1 MIAIID
7 YDAGNL
13 TSVARALT
21 HLGYENEITA
31 VPETILAAD
40 QVIFPGVG
48 AAKATMET
56 LRQRGLDE
64 VLTDVYRRG
73 TPMLGICIG
82 IQILFQHSDEE
93 DTECLGFLPGRVKK
107 FPTSNAREMASF
119 STHSTENR
127 DIDNVDI
134 GDMERN
140 VLPPGTVIERLANN
154 KVPQIGWNEVYQV
167 QSHPIFEGIPNPA
180 HFYFVNSYYPVP
192 ATEEAV
198 IGKTT
203 YGLEFCSALAHEN
216 LIATQFHLE
225 KSGRVGLK
233 MLRNFVS
240 RCSLETTKR

>member
-21 HLGYENEITA
+21 HLGYPNEITA

-40 QVIFPGVG
+40 CVIFPGVG
-48 AAKATMET
+48 AAKATMAT

-82 IQILFQHSDEE
+82 IQILFEHSDEE
-93 DTECLGFLPGRVKK
+93 DTECLGFLLGRVKK
-107 FPTSNAREMASF
+107 FPTSDASAASSF
-119 STHSTENR
+119 
-127 DIDNVDI
+127 
-134 GDMERN
+134 
-140 VLPPGTVIERLANN
+140 N
-154 KVPQIGWNEVYQV
+154 KVPQIGWNEVHQV

-192 ATEEAV
+192 ETDEAV
-198 IGKTT
+198 IGKTA

-233 MLRNFVS
+233 MLRNFVFRLGKRGGRES
-240 RCSLETTKR
+240 GPSL